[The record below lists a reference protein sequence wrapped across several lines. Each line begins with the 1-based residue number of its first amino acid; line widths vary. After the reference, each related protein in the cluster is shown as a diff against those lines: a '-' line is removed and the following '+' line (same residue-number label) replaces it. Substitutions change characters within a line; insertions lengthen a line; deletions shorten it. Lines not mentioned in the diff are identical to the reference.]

1 MKSPW
6 ISGLRSVSL
15 TVPDLAAAETFYT
28 QTWGLTVAD
37 RSWGTIYFRGSGND
51 HHLLAPITTNKQ
63 FQKNPAF
70 SNPKTQPTK
79 ATNRVLNVLSLNKT
93 TNKL

>member
-1 MKSPW
+1 MNESRH
-6 ISGLRSVSL
+6 SE
-15 TVPDLAAAETFYT
+15 DLSF
-28 QTWGLTVAD
+28 LND
-37 RSWGTIYFRGSGND
+37 SD

>member
-37 RSWGTIYFRGSGND
+37 RSWGTIYFLGSGND
-51 HHLLAPITTNKQ
+51 HHLLALHSL
-63 FQKNPAF
+63 A
-70 SNPKTQPTK
+70 SAALCKTPTLT
-79 ATNRVLNVLSLNKT
+79 AW
-93 TNKL
+93 